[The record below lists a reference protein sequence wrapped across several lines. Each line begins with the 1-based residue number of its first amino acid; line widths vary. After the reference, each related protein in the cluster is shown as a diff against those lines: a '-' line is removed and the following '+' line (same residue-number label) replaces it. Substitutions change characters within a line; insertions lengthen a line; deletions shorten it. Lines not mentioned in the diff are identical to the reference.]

1 MNLILFNISNI
12 TININYIMQ
21 RPIEYNHNQGF
32 MKFDLPKYEL
42 MTPDKFEK
50 YVKQSFNLEPQSEAE
65 AEPQVQ
71 YQTQPQPQ
79 PQPQPLFPRDLFT
92 QIKPATQLSQP
103 TQLTHFTNPKQPIHP
118 ACIGATGPNQ
128 PNISFG
134 DAMNNLKKEKA
145 KNEIIESLYSEL
157 SSIRSQIELLTKTT
171 DNIYRIINKL

>member
-1 MNLILFNISNI
+1 
-12 TININYIMQ
+12 MQ

-32 MKFDLPKYEL
+32 MNFDFPKYEL

-50 YVKQSFNLEPQSEAE
+50 YVKQSFNLEPQPEAETE

-79 PQPQPLFPRDLFT
+79 IQPQPQTQPQPQPQTQPQPLFPRDLFS
-92 QIKPATQLSQP
+92 QIKPATQLSQ
-103 TQLTHFTNPKQPIHP
+103 PKQPIHP
-118 ACIGATGPNQ
+118 ACIGATGPTQ
-128 PNISFG
+128 HNISFG
-134 DAMNNLKKEKA
+134 DAMTNLKKEKA
-145 KNEIIESLYSEL
+145 KNDIIESLYVEL

>member
-1 MNLILFNISNI
+1 
-12 TININYIMQ
+12 MQ
-21 RPIEYNHNQGF
+21 RPIEYNHTQGF
-32 MKFDLPKYEL
+32 MNFDFPKYEI

-50 YVKQSFNLEPQSEAE
+50 YVKQSFNLEPQPE
-65 AEPQVQ
+65 AEPQPQ
-71 YQTQPQPQ
+71 SQPQTQ
-79 PQPQPLFPRDLFT
+79 PQPQPLFPRDLFG
-92 QIKPATQLSQP
+92 QIKPATQLSQFSQP
-103 TQLTHFTNPKQPIHP
+103 TQPVQLTHFTQPTQPTQPNQPIRP